1 MDRSETDMK
10 LLLEKGKTQMIDEL
24 YPDAL
29 GSIMKAVNLCPCK
42 PISHGRD
49 KSCNISQC
57 ISAVRKSDSDPDV
70 FYRVASGPCS
80 CGFRW
85 PVCSRPLHLEA
96 VDTLA
101 ACLEKAQRFSAA
113 FSTALGLIRL
123 NPSSGI
129 GYCRV
134 AKMIR
139 YLVKNHEGSD
149 QVLRSIS
156 ALLRDAKLAD
166 IKKLRDSLPLFVKCA
181 LYKTDK
187 SDNYHTVLRQMS
199 HILKLPESRR
209 DPFTKLPRELIGM
222 IFSHLNTTSLI
233 RCCRVN
239 KSWRQTIEADRIL
252 WSSIT
257 MKKPK
262 TSRYFAKFLQRHQTV
277 RKLSI
282 HDISRLLLDVPKLAT
297 ILRLPRLQQLCITG
311 DGSLASYTGNH
322 IKDLKSN
329 EIAPLERLSVL
340 LRSNQRNFSTWGEII
355 FNTAATLQVL
365 ELGAGA
371 AWRLHSFTHPR
382 FVMPNLKKLYL
393 NQSTEDGRPLDEG
406 WIELRGIA
414 NCSPNLEHLYLE
426 GCKIFLTEDVP
437 NFKSLQSVSIGS
449 GCISYPQ
456 FTGYPPQYLPSTMRV
471 IELISADRRICD
483 MLLFRGHSINL
494 HPFNNADTND
504 PDNPLLQFP
513 NLEVLKCK
521 CPLTAGQFKQ
531 LAEPG
536 LQNGTL
542 KVLEL
547 AMDHFDSTSRVKDP
561 AKDYPLAASEL
572 VHTVGLYD
580 FKWEY
585 ANELTA
591 GPFVEWLDRFPNTTT
606 VAAYPV
612 PTYDGVLSLFR
623 RLICHP
629 GIKVVH
635 QDSLRGVEWDIAQE
649 LAKEKGVQLLHTPKH
664 TPIGW
669 PVATQ

>member
-1 MDRSETDMK
+1 MDRSETEMK
-10 LLLEKGKTQMIDEL
+10 LLLEKGKTQMNDEL

-42 PISHGRD
+42 PISHGKD

-70 FYRVASGPCS
+70 FYRVVSGPCS

-129 GYCRV
+129 GHCRV

-239 KSWRQTIEADRIL
+239 KSWRQTIEADTIL

-262 TSRYFAKFLQRHQTV
+262 TSRYLGKFLQRHQTV

-282 HDISRLLLDVPKLAT
+282 HDISQLVLQAQKLAT
-297 ILRLPRLQQLCITG
+297 ILRLPRLQQLCIAG
-311 DGSLASYTGNH
+311 DGDLAYYKGDE
-322 IKDLKSN
+322 IKQIKAN
-329 EIAPLERLSVL
+329 EIAPLERLSIL
-340 LRSNQRNFSTWGEII
+340 LRYNQEKFSEWGEIVKK
-355 FNTAATLQVL
+355 TSATLQVL
-365 ELGAGA
+365 ELGPGA
-371 AWRLHSFTHPR
+371 AWKLFILNHHG

-393 NQSTEDGRPLDEG
+393 NQSTEHLRLAG
-406 WIELRGIA
+406 IELRAIA

-426 GCKIFLTEDVP
+426 GCKIGLAGEVP

-449 GCISYPQ
+449 RCATSPLLV
-456 FTGYPPQYLPSTMRV
+456 GYPPQYLPSTMRV
-471 IELISADRRICD
+471 IELISAHRQTCD
-483 MLLFRGHSINL
+483 MLLFRGHS
-494 HPFNNADTND
+494 FNNADTND
-504 PDNPLLQFP
+504 PDNPLVQFP

-547 AMDHFDSTSRVKDP
+547 AMDPFDSTSRVKEP
-561 AKDYPLAASEL
+561 AKDYPLAASER

-591 GPFVEWLDRFPNTTT
+591 DPFVEWLDRFPNTTT

-629 GIKVVH
+629 GIEVIH

-669 PVATQ
+669 PLATQ